1 MILFTS
7 HKICNYEK
15 LNYELYQSN
24 YQIKQLNPSGLR
36 FSASLVLFCNKGL
49 KNVHFTKKMF
59 DAVVCRVQQGLGAG
73 LTNGSA
79 AREYTPSMQLIY
91 SEYTASIRGVYR
103 AHGVYSEYTGSIQ
116 CVYRE
121 NTRMCST

>member
-1 MILFTS
+1 MKYPNQI
-7 HKICNYEK
+7 
-15 LNYELYQSN
+15 
-24 YQIKQLNPSGLR
+24 IKQLNPSGLR

-79 AREYTPSMQLIY
+79 AREYTPSIQRIDSEYTGSIQRVYGEYTGHM
-91 SEYTASIRGVYR
+91 EYTASIL
-103 AHGVYSEYTGSIQ
+103 GVYSEYTGSIQ
-116 CVYRE
+116 G
-121 NTRMCST
+121 TWSIQ

>member
-1 MILFTS
+1 MKYPNQI
-7 HKICNYEK
+7 
-15 LNYELYQSN
+15 
-24 YQIKQLNPSGLR
+24 IKQLNPS
-36 FSASLVLFCNKGL
+36 ALVLFSNKGL

-116 CVYRE
+116 GVYWE
-121 NTRMCST
+121 YTVCIQGVYKDLQHMSIQ